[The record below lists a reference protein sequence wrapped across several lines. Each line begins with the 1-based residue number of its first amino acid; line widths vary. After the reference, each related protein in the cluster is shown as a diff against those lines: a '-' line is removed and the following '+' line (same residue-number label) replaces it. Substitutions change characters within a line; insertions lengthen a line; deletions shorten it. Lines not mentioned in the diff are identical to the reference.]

1 MKEKSLIKKMRE
13 LIDCVDTKGVFYQR
27 PKHETE
33 IEEDVAEAV
42 KKLKEEDKDLE
53 KQLLRDFKTKLTI
66 KSMKRFIKARFKMSN
81 EKKDKIMGNFNNS
94 PRKSMVDTE
103 QRSKLSQPGS
113 NPGEDTHIKK
123 DKGCGKP
130 IPECYCD
137 CGDTDINTGITQ
149 LHPKCEVGLKEDKQ

>member
-81 EKKDKIMGNFNNS
+81 EKKNKIMGNYSLDN
-94 PRKSMVDTE
+94 KTVT
-103 QRSKLSQPGS
+103 
-113 NPGEDTHIKK
+113 K
-123 DKGCGKP
+123 DK
-130 IPECYCD
+130 
-137 CGDTDINTGITQ
+137 DTTVSNTHVKKG
-149 LHPKCEVGLKEDKQ
+149 